1 MANALGITE
10 LTDSQSAKYATVNMM
25 VKYLTALMTGARD
38 IISAYPGSPVENG
51 CYIVGS
57 AFGAHEAN
65 DLIFYFGSAW
75 YEMDPVEGLV
85 LWVWDENTLYAYNG
99 TNWVALSG
107 ISAVSPSASVSPS
120 SSASASA

>member
-10 LTDSQSAKYATVNMM
+10 LTSSQASKYATVNMM

-51 CYIVGS
+51 CYIVGA
-57 AFGAHEAN
+57 AFGAHETN
-65 DLIFYFGSAW
+65 DLIFYFGSTW

-99 TNWVALSG
+99 TNWVALTG
-107 ISAVSPSASVSPS
+107 ITAISPS
-120 SSASASA
+120 SSASPS